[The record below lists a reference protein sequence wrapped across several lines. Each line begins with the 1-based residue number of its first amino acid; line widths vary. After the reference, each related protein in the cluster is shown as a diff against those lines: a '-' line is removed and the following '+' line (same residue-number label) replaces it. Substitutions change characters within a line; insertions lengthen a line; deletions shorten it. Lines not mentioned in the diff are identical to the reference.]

1 MTYGIKILSGNGNLQ
16 LNSDY
21 TDSGFI
27 ITDKFSSTSTITYDR
42 SKDLVF
48 ARPASGGGNVF
59 VGLSVTSAT
68 GSVTRTFQDTSGNS
82 VNMEVIKGRFC
93 TELTASTSG
102 YGLQV
107 FNSDNELAFDSTQY
121 TGDGGFSVTDYV
133 PPLQV
138 NGQINLSDPITTDG
152 RKFANMDTTVIDNS
166 GDGFYVLY
174 SFRDAG
180 TSEGIFFSCFFNLT
194 FEGGVVSSF
203 ISNFNPIIL
212 GEGGSV

>member
-1 MTYGIKILSGNGNLQ
+1 MSYGIEILSGNGSLQ

-21 TDSGFI
+21 PDSGFI
-27 ITDKFSSTSTITYDR
+27 VIDKFSSTSTITYDR

-59 VGLSVTSAT
+59 VGLSNTTAT

-93 TELTASTSG
+93 SELTASSG
-102 YGLQV
+102 YGLQI
-107 FNSDNELAFDSTQY
+107 FNSDGDLAFDSGKF
-121 TGDGGFSVTDYV
+121 TGDGGFNITEYI

-138 NGQINLSDPITTDG
+138 NGQIDLSNPITTDG
-152 RKFANMDTTVIDNS
+152 RKFVNMDTTDIDNS

-180 TSEGIFFSCFFNLT
+180 TSEGIFFNCFFNLT
-194 FEGGVVSSF
+194 FEGGVISSF
-203 ISNFNPIIL
+203 VYNFNPILI